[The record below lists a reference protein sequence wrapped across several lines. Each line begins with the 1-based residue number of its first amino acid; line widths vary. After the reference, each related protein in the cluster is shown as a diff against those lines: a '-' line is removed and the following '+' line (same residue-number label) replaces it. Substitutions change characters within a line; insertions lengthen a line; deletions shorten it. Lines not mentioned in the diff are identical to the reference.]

1 MKKRLRKKYRVG
13 EFRELSF
20 SFSFEYKGDVNS
32 DACEAFLNELVVD
45 CIESNGMNCDG
56 FMTEDGCRLVI
67 VAQDP
72 TKTSEEHRAAVKAW
86 LDARTDVE
94 VSQFSELEDLWY

>member
-1 MKKRLRKKYRVG
+1 
-13 EFRELSF
+13 
-20 SFSFEYKGDVNS
+20 
-32 DACEAFLNELVVD
+32 
-45 CIESNGMNCDG
+45 MNCDG

-72 TKTSEEHRAAVKAW
+72 TKTSDAHRATVKAW